1 MSADKSFLG
10 TGWAFPPRFGDSGAN
25 ARTQMVEGEIDI
37 RESLG
42 IILSTVPGERIM
54 QPTFGCGIK
63 AYVFEEISESVMTEM
78 RDAIDRAILFFEPR
92 VTVERIDIDVN
103 ALQGRVDVLIDYT
116 VRGTNTRTNMVY
128 PFYFLEGTNVPAVQ
142 VESQASQQ

>member
-10 TGWAFPPRFGDSGAN
+10 TGWSFPPRFGDSAVSGH
-25 ARTQMVEGEIDI
+25 TQMVEGETDI

-92 VTVERIDIDVN
+92 VTVERIDIDVSN
-103 ALQGRVDVLIDYT
+103 AIQGRVDVLIDYT

-128 PFYFLEGTNVPAVQ
+128 PFYFLEGTNVPEAQ
-142 VESQASQQ
+142 IESPE